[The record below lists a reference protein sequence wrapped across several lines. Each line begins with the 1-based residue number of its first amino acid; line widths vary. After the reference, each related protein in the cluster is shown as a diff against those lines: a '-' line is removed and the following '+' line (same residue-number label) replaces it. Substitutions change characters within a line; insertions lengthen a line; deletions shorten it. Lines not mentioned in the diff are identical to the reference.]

1 MPHPNGSLNHQRV
14 RGLPALASLAIAS
27 ALALTACAAPRA
39 PEGALRAAE
48 QAIATAEQARVAD
61 YAAPEL
67 GEARSNLQAARDA
80 VADEE
85 MVLAAR
91 LADESRV
98 SAELALAKADAAK
111 AGAVNRELQE
121 STDALKQEMQ
131 RSGDHP

>member
-1 MPHPNGSLNHQRV
+1 MPHPFGLSSFRRR
-14 RGLPALASLAIAS
+14 RGLPAVASLAIA
-27 ALALTACAAPRA
+27 LALTGCAAPRA

-61 YAAPEL
+61 YAASEL
-67 GEARSNLQAARDA
+67 GEARSSLQAAHEA

-85 MVLAAR
+85 MVRAAR

-98 SAELALAKADAAK
+98 SAEFALAKADAAK
-111 AGAVNRELQE
+111 ARAVNKELQD

-131 RSGDHP
+131 RSSGDSP